1 MGFFHSPRFI
11 VRANGPTKCGRY
23 LLASSLAAALLDGLS
38 EQPAG
43 HSASVSDLGRGV
55 ISGFIILFANKL
67 LAWNAIS
74 EVAVIDHFPGFLQI
88 IKQRRA
94 GWDIQLQHLFARELL

>member
-1 MGFFHSPRFI
+1 MGFLHSPRFI

-23 LLASSLAAALLDGLS
+23 LLASLLAAALLDGLS

-55 ISGFIILFANKL
+55 ISGVIILFANKL

-74 EVAVIDHFPGFLQI
+74 EVAVIDDLPYVVQFI
-88 IKQRRA
+88 
-94 GWDIQLQHLFARELL
+94 E